1 MKPVFFLTERALSY
15 KNAARRRAHRV
26 WMVDGWML
34 PKNCQF
40 LAPKFA
46 FFGQI
51 WRPPL
56 ANKRTNKK
64 RKESMVL
71 FGCVC
76 TKGVLFVFGTAGDN
90 MAALI
95 ICNMI

>member
-1 MKPVFFLTERALSY
+1 MCMSA
-15 KNAARRRAHRV
+15 
-26 WMVDGWML
+26 
-34 PKNCQF
+34 KNCQF

-56 ANKRTNKK
+56 ANRQY
-64 RKESMVL
+64 KENQYKEKGERVL
-71 FGCVC
+71 FLCC
-76 TKGVLFVFGTAGDN
+76 PVLCLAVAAGDN